1 MVALSSSAGP
11 TSVAMPAGNVRASS
25 PVTEVVHSPA
35 VSVPPSIPLMVP
47 KKAEIYFDPEQLMH
61 HMSETVSRLNDMM
74 NSTGRGLSFAMDTKL
89 GRPVVTVTNSQ
100 TGEVIRTIPNEVI
113 IRLGH
118 SIEDFK
124 GMLHDQRL

>member
-1 MVALSSSAGP
+1 MVVLASSAGP

-25 PVTEVVHSPA
+25 PITEVVHSPA

-47 KKAEIYFDPEQLMH
+47 KKAEINFDPEQLMH
-61 HMSETVSRLNDMM
+61 HMRETVSRLNDMM
-74 NSTGRGLSFAMDTKL
+74 NSTGRGLRFAMDTKL

-100 TGEVIRTIPNEVI
+100 TGEVVRTIPNEVI
-113 IRLGH
+113 IRLAH